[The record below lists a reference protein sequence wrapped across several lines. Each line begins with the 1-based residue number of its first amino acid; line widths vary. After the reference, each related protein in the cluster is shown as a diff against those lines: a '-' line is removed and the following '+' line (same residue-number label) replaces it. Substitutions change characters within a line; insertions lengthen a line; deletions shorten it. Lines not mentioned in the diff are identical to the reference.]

1 MDGNLAIA
9 QTPEQQKFLDDCIA
23 QSMESARLCEKSA
36 RICYMLGNTALN
48 PCIKLCRD
56 CAEICFLDAKFMLRE
71 TPFHFRTSELCAEI
85 CDACAIACDQAVSTV
100 QGSGMERDLLLA
112 CATACRRNSERCGQ
126 MTQRMLH

>member
-1 MDGNLAIA
+1 MDTSPVIA
-9 QTPEQQKFLDDCIA
+9 QTPERQQFLDDSIA
-23 QSMESARLCEKSA
+23 QCMESARLCEKSA

-71 TPFHFRTSELCAEI
+71 TPFHFRTSELCGEI

-112 CATACRRNSERCGQ
+112 CANACRRNSERCGQ
-126 MTQRMLH
+126 MTQRRLH